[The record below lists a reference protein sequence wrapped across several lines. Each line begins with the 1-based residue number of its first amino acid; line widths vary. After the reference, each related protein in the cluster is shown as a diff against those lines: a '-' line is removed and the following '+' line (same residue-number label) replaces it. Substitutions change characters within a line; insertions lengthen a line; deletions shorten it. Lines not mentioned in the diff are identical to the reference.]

1 MDREELEKALGTVNG
16 SIFFIVVAIG
26 SILLSWLALLYQRQQ
41 LRDRME
47 GACHARTAPIFSLR
61 LGASALVIAALVYFF
76 RIGLRRR
83 ETACRGSDPV
93 EKRSSWLNAMAS
105 VLVLAA
111 SLLRLEDLLF
121 VEESGQSSLLE
132 TDDQPPA

>member
-41 LRDRME
+41 VCDQLDGSQR
-47 GACHARTAPIFSLR
+47 AQNAPVFSLR

-93 EKRSSWLNAMAS
+93 EKRSS
-105 VLVLAA
+105 
-111 SLLRLEDLLF
+111 
-121 VEESGQSSLLE
+121 
-132 TDDQPPA
+132 

>member
-47 GACHARTAPIFSLR
+47 GTCHARNAPIFSLR

>member
-1 MDREELEKALGTVNG
+1 MDREELDGTLNSLNS
-16 SIFFIVVAIG
+16 SIFFIVVATS

-41 LRDRME
+41 VRDQIE
-47 GACHARTAPIFSLR
+47 GTRCARNAPIFSLR
-61 LGASALVIAALVYFF
+61 LGASALVIAALIYFF
-76 RIGLRRR
+76 RLGLQRRAA
-83 ETACRGSDPV
+83 ACQGDDPV

-121 VEESGQSSLLE
+121 VEASGQTALLKS
-132 TDDQPPA
+132 DDQPPA

>member
-1 MDREELEKALGTVNG
+1 MDRDELGDALSTLNG

-41 LRDRME
+41 LRDQME
-47 GACHARTAPIFSLR
+47 GTGCAENAPIFPLR
-61 LGASALVIAALVYFF
+61 LGASALVIAALLYFF
-76 RIGLRRR
+76 RLGLQRRV
-83 ETACRGSDPV
+83 TACQGDDPV

-111 SLLRLEDLLF
+111 ALLRLEDLLF
-121 VEESGQSSLLE
+121 VEESGQSALLE
-132 TDDQPPA
+132 TDDQPPV

>member
-1 MDREELEKALGTVNG
+1 MDREELEDALCTLNG
-16 SIFFIVVAIG
+16 SIFFIVVATG
-26 SILLSWLALLYQRQQ
+26 SILLSWLALLCQRQQ
-41 LRDRME
+41 IRDQME
-47 GACHARTAPIFSLR
+47 GTQRAGNAPIFSLR

-76 RIGLRRR
+76 RLGLQRRV
-83 ETACRGSDPV
+83 TACQGDDPA

-121 VEESGQSSLLE
+121 VEESGQSALLE

>member
-1 MDREELEKALGTVNG
+1 MDRDELGDALCTLNG
-16 SIFFIVVAIG
+16 SIFFIVVATG

-41 LRDRME
+41 IRDQME
-47 GACHARTAPIFSLR
+47 GTECAEDAPILSLR
-61 LGASALVIAALVYFF
+61 LGASALVIAALIYFF
-76 RIGLRRR
+76 RLGLQRRDA
-83 ETACRGSDPV
+83 ACQGDDPV

-121 VEESGQSSLLE
+121 VEESGQSALLE

>member
-1 MDREELEKALGTVNG
+1 MDRDELGDALCTLNG
-16 SIFFIVVAIG
+16 SIFFIVVAVG

-41 LRDRME
+41 IRDQIE
-47 GACHARTAPIFSLR
+47 GTECAENAPIFSLR
-61 LGASALVIAALVYFF
+61 LGASALVIAALIYFF
-76 RIGLRRR
+76 RLGLQRRV
-83 ETACRGSDPV
+83 TACQGNDPV

-121 VEESGQSSLLE
+121 VEESGQISLLE